1 MGEDLKKGVR
11 SIKEVVTFDEEEIT
25 DEILQNRLN
34 EFTGKID
41 DMAKLVQKGQR
52 PRREAHAEVSQK
64 KKPKDHRRARRK
76 LARAHRCRFAG
87 GPQARDSP
95 TPSASA

>member
-1 MGEDLKKGVR
+1 MGKDLKKGVC

-41 DMAKLVQKGQR
+41 AMAKLYKKAGILQEKYV
-52 PRREAHAEVSQK
+52 AMSQK
-64 KKPKDHRRARRK
+64 TAQGPSPRA
-76 LARAHRCRFAG
+76 
-87 GPQARDSP
+87 P
-95 TPSASA
+95 

>member
-41 DMAKLVQKGQR
+41 DMAKLYKKAGLLEEKFIEVSEKKR
-52 PRREAHAEVSQK
+52 FWAIIAAHA
-64 KKPKDHRRARRK
+64 R
-76 LARAHRCRFAG
+76 
-87 GPQARDSP
+87 
-95 TPSASA
+95 